1 MSWSEE
7 DLYRKARL
15 FVTRAFYEV
24 PRSDAL
30 FPFWASLGLELLA
43 RAALAHVHPALLAD
57 PSQPDNLLYALGY
70 EVKAPKSVPA
80 KAVFSRCQRIIPGF
94 TEIERDRCMALQY
107 HRNEDLHSGGL
118 PFESLPP
125 EAWLTG
131 FLKDCRVLLDFLD
144 KSLEDFFGDE
154 EASAAQRLIVEADE
168 KVTVDVKRRIGQARK
183 ASEHL
188 GDDVKVARRAE
199 IGFRLRLSDTS
210 TKESPCPACSSTA
223 QLDGELIRLGEPRL
237 RDEYILRER
246 VYLAVRFGCSVC
258 GLALGTHEELNA
270 AGIGGQ
276 FAIEDTFEPLEFYRE
291 EFEEAYF
298 EPDYGND

>member
-30 FPFWASLGLELLA
+30 FPFWASLGLELLG

-70 EVKAPKSVPA
+70 EVKAPKSVAA
-80 KAVFSRCQRIIPGF
+80 KAVFSRCQRIIPEF
-94 TEIERDRCMALQY
+94 TEVERDRCMALQY

-131 FLKDCRVLLDFLD
+131 FLKSCRVLLDFLG
-144 KSLEDFFGDE
+144 KSLEEFFGE
-154 EASAAQRLIVEADE
+154 QEASAAERLIVEADE
-168 KVTVDVKRRIGQARK
+168 KVTNDVKRRIGQARN
-183 ASEHL
+183 AFEHL
-188 GDDVKVARRAE
+188 GDDVKAAGRTETEV
-199 IGFRLRLSDTS
+199 RLRLSDAS
-210 TKESPCPACSSTA
+210 TKELPCPACCSGG

-237 RDEYILRER
+237 RDECIVRER
-246 VYLAVRFGCSVC
+246 VYLAVRFACSVC
-258 GLALGTHEELNA
+258 GLSLVTHEELNA
-270 AGIGGQ
+270 AGVGGQ
-276 FAIEDTFEPLEFYRE
+276 FAIEDTFEPMEFYRE